1 MENDQLIREFCEA
14 NMREAMRIFEEQ
26 IRFTKMWII
35 AFNDPSKLPE
45 KNLEEANKAVQGGWT
60 PEALNYSCQ
69 PK

>member
-1 MENDQLIREFCEA
+1 
-14 NMREAMRIFEEQ
+14 MREAMRIFEEQ